1 MSQEMIFTFLGGLG
15 IFLFGIKFMSEG
27 LQKTAGD
34 KLRKIL
40 ETLTSNPIM
49 GVIAGTLVTG
59 IIQSSSGTTVLAV
72 GLVNAGLLNLRQA
85 IGIIMGANIGTTMT
99 SFLIGFKISQ
109 YSLPIIAVGAVLIFF
124 SKTKKVNY
132 LGQVFFG
139 FGMLFLGMEL
149 MSDGMKPLRGSEVF
163 VHFMETVSHVP
174 LLGILVGTIFT
185 VIVQSSSA
193 TIGVLQGMAET
204 GAVTFDQALP
214 ILFGDN
220 IGTTVTAALAAIG
233 TSVAA
238 KRAALSHVIFNVLGT
253 IIFLPLLTLG
263 IFPKI
268 VMFIAEDM
276 NIRMQIAWAH
286 GIFNVSNTLIQLPF
300 IAFLAI
306 IVTKLVPGADGEI
319 EFKPKFLDKRLLS
332 NPSVALGQATH
343 ELLRMGALAK
353 ESLSDVIDFFF
364 SKDDKKLN
372 TSVQKEEVINNLDRE
387 ITEYLVQ
394 LSQSSLSKIESN
406 RSTMLLQTIN
416 DIERVG
422 DHAENIGE
430 LAIFAHEHKL
440 NFSEEAINDLN
451 TMFNLTIDTYQMA
464 LDALEKEDTTLA
476 KKVLENE
483 YSIDKMEKDYRKGH
497 LHRLNTGVC
506 YGSAGVVF
514 LDIIS
519 NLERIG
525 DHSVNIAQSVLG
537 EY

>member
-1 MSQEMIFTFLGGLG
+1 MSQEMLFTFLGGLG

-40 ETLTSNPIM
+40 ETVTSNPIM

-109 YSLPIIAVGAVLIFF
+109 YSLPIIALGAILIFF

-132 LGQVFFG
+132 IGQIFFG

-149 MSDGMKPLRGSEVF
+149 MSDGMKPLREAEVF
-163 VHFMETVSHVP
+163 VHFMETLAHIP
-174 LLGILVGTIFT
+174 LLGILVGTVFT

-193 TIGVLQGMAET
+193 TIGVLQGLAET
-204 GAVTFDQALP
+204 GAVTFNQALP

-238 KRAALSHVIFNVLGT
+238 KRAALSHVLFNVIGT

-286 GIFNVSNTLIQLPF
+286 GLFNVSNTLIQLPF
-300 IAFLAI
+300 IALIAL
-306 IVTKLVPGADGEI
+306 IVTKLIPGDGASI
-319 EFKPKFLDKRLLS
+319 EFKPKYLDKRLLT

-343 ELLRMGALAK
+343 EALRMGTLAK
-353 ESLSDVIDFFF
+353 DSLNDVVDFFF
-364 SKDDKKLN
+364 TKDDKKLN

-387 ITEYLVQ
+387 ITNYLVQ
-394 LSQSSLSKIESN
+394 LTQSSLSKIESN

-422 DHAENIGE
+422 DHAENLGE
-430 LAIFAHEHKL
+430 LATFAHEHKL
-440 NFSEEAINDLN
+440 IFSDEAISELKE
-451 TMFNLTIDTYQMA
+451 MISLTSDTYQMS
-464 LDALEKEDTTLA
+464 LDALEKEDTELA

-483 YSIDKMEKDYRKGH
+483 YSIDKMEKDLRKSH
-497 LHRLNTGVC
+497 LQRLNTGVC
-506 YGSAGVVF
+506 YGSSGVIF
-514 LDIIS
+514 LDMIS

-525 DHSVNIAQSVLG
+525 DHSVNIAQAVLG
-537 EY
+537 EL